1 MQSKFDSMGDEF
13 LKLQNQICYRLYLAS
28 NGLMRLYKPLLA
40 PLGLTYPQYILM
52 LSLWE
57 EDHITMGQLA
67 AATSMDKGFL
77 SALVK
82 SLEAK
87 GLIQVARDAHDSR
100 KKRLILNKRG
110 QKLKEKAQ
118 DIPKT
123 LLCMLGGDRERP
135 EEIAPLK
142 SMLDEL
148 NRTIAGLEKNETA
161 SHSNWE

>member
-1 MQSKFDSMGDEF
+1 MQSKFDSMSDEF

-28 NGLMRLYKPLLA
+28 NGLMRVYKPLLE

-57 EDHITMGQLA
+57 QDQVTMGQLA

-77 SALVK
+77 STLVK
-82 SLEAK
+82 GLKTK
-87 GLIQVARDAHDSR
+87 GLIQIASDSQDSR
-100 KKRLILNKRG
+100 KKIPVVSKKG
-110 QKLKEKAQ
+110 QKLKGKSQ

-135 EEIAPLK
+135 EELALLK
-142 SMLDEL
+142 TMLDEL
-148 NRTIAGLEKNETA
+148 NRTIAGLEEN
-161 SHSNWE
+161 

>member
-1 MQSKFDSMGDEF
+1 MQSKFDSMSDEF

-57 EDHITMGQLA
+57 QDHVTMGKLA
-67 AATSMDKGFL
+67 TATSMDKGFL
-77 SALVK
+77 STLVK
-82 SLEAK
+82 SLQSK
-87 GLIQVARDAHDSR
+87 GHIQVTSDAHDSR
-100 KKRLILNKRG
+100 RKIIALSKKG

-123 LLCMLGGDRERP
+123 LLCMPG
-135 EEIAPLK
+135 
-142 SMLDEL
+142 
-148 NRTIAGLEKNETA
+148 
-161 SHSNWE
+161 